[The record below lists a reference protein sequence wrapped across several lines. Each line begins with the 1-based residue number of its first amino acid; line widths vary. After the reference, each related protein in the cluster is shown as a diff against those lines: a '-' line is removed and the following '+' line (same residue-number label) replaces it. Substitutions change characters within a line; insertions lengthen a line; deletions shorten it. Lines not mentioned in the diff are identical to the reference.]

1 MRAYFSECRLTMARW
16 RSGWSRWRQR
26 RGRRRPRRP
35 RTWSPPVWSTAGGDK
50 RRRVKRHFNIWPNT
64 FFFFYFLSLWKQ
76 IKTDKYQLA
85 KKKKNWLQFTSAQ
98 GQTSS
103 VRFNTPLATCTQI
116 IHKSQK
122 QELYTWHGLDR
133 CETWLF
139 TFLVNFWTVFLNFLL
154 YF

>member
-50 RRRVKRHFNIWPNT
+50 RRRMKRHFNIWPNT
-64 FFFFYFLSLWKQ
+64 FFIFFSFLSLWKQ
-76 IKTDKYQLA
+76 IRTDKYQLA
-85 KKKKNWLQFTSAQ
+85 KKKKTGFTSVQ

-139 TFLVNFWTVFLNFLL
+139 TFIVNFWTVFLNFLL